1 MLNPDLVEYE
11 AGEIDCWGGGS
22 HYTTLTGYYPI
33 LNPLFMTLKEAAD
46 CCIEYAPKELAF
58 ERKAQERMEAPI
70 ETFSEAFTGAEQRPI
85 ITNYLEPTKGA
96 NYTDEVAQPFFGSL
110 GTDYT
115 DESMMPRDL
124 GI

>member
-46 CCIEYAPKELAF
+46 CCIEYAPDASPDIWWGIMETHIVSLEEHTGLKYHHPVDDEDLELFAEIVS
-58 ERKAQERMEAPI
+58 ERDYISSSIERW
-70 ETFSEAFTGAEQRPI
+70 
-85 ITNYLEPTKGA
+85 LE
-96 NYTDEVAQPFFGSL
+96 DEFPERE
-110 GTDYT
+110 Y
-115 DESMMPRDL
+115 
-124 GI
+124 